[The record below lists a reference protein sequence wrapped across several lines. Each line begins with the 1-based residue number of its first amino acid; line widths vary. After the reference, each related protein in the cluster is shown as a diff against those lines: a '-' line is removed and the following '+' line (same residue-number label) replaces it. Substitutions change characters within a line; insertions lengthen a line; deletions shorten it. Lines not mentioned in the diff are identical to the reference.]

1 MTVVTLAGVLGL
13 LPGLAL
19 TVAMT
24 ELGTG
29 NLVSGTSRLAG
40 AVATLLQLA
49 FGIVT
54 GGLVANLLPPPVRPP
69 RGTLPYWFDPAALAL
84 MTVALVVLL
93 RARWR
98 QAGWLALGLTA
109 SWGVTRASEGH
120 VSPALVPFYGALA
133 VTGTANLVARLARVP
148 ATQVS
153 VPGLLLLVPGSL
165 GLLGLT
171 TVTDD
176 ATRGVEML
184 FQAGFVAAALAAGVL
199 VAHVLVAPRR
209 SL

>member
-1 MTVVTLAGVLGL
+1 M
-13 LPGLAL
+13 
-19 TVAMT
+19 
-24 ELGTG
+24 
-29 NLVSGTSRLAG
+29 
-40 AVATLLQLA
+40 
-49 FGIVT
+49 
-54 GGLVANLLPPPVRPP
+54 
-69 RGTLPYWFDPAALAL
+69 
-84 MTVALVVLL
+84 
-93 RARWR
+93 
-98 QAGWLALGLTA
+98 
-109 SWGVTRASEGH
+109 
-120 VSPALVPFYGALA
+120 
-133 VTGTANLVARLARVP
+133 ARLARVP